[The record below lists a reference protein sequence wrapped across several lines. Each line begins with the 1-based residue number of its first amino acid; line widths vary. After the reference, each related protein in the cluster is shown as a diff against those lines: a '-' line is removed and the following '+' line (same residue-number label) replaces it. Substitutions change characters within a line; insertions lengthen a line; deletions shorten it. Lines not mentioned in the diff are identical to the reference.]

1 MNFVNEIK
9 AHLTDTPLIQRIKH
23 LEKILDS
30 NPQLKDLVHSLKDA
44 QKKMVN
50 AKEFHQTRQYEVY
63 KSEYDQIYER
73 ILDFPF
79 VEEYL
84 SLLEEAN
91 DVLLNLTNLI
101 ETKINKELE
110 KV

>member
-1 MNFVNEIK
+1 MVSFVNEIK
-9 AHLTDTPLIQRIKH
+9 THLIDTPLVQRIQH

-30 NPQLKDLVHSLKDA
+30 NQQLNDMINNLKNI

-50 AKEFHQTRQYEVY
+50 AKEFQQTKQYEVY
-63 KSEYDQIYER
+63 KAEYDQIYAK

-84 SLLEEAN
+84 SLLDEAN
-91 DVLLNLTNLI
+91 DILLNICNRI
-101 ETKINKELE
+101 EMKINSKIRE
-110 KV
+110 